1 MMMTSDHDE
10 TYRRGRNAIKRLT
23 DRKKDH
29 VFTWWL
35 DYGTAVLAVRSE
47 AMRLAGTNQ
56 PIGKA
61 FNMHHADIM
70 QREKLQAFDGKTR
83 KDAVDMV
90 ENLSHP
96 IDARRLKGVLAW
108 RDSLDDSERA
118 RLNHPTSI
126 IRKWKAQTEPLQER
140 QAAAVSKER
149 PENPHLELVANA
161 EGERDDA
168 RRRAETQRQLL
179 GRIWNADLANEIDLG
194 DELRSQVL
202 EALK

>member
-1 MMMTSDHDE
+1 MMTSDHDE
-10 TYRRGRNAIKRLT
+10 IYKRGRAAIKRLT
-23 DRKKDH
+23 ERTQNH
-29 VFTWWL
+29 VFTWWC
-35 DYGTAVLAVRSE
+35 DYGNAVLAVRNE
-47 AMRLAGTNQ
+47 AMRLAETNQ

-90 ENLSHP
+90 ENMTHP
-96 IDARRLKGVLAW
+96 VDARRLKGIAAW
-108 RDSLDDSERA
+108 RDGLNESERA

-140 QAAAVSKER
+140 QAAAITKDK
-149 PENPHLELVANA
+149 PENIHLELVANA

-168 RRRAETQRQLL
+168 RRLAEGMRELL
-179 GRIWNADLANEIDLG
+179 GAIYKADLDGDFDLG
-194 DELRSQVL
+194 EELRVRIR

>member
-1 MMMTSDHDE
+1 MMTSDHDE
-10 TYRRGRNAIKRLT
+10 AYRRGRTAIKRLT

-35 DYGTAVLAVRSE
+35 DYGHAILAVRNE
-47 AMRLAGTNQ
+47 AMRMAGTNQ

-70 QREKLQAFDGKTR
+70 AREKLQAFDGKTR
-83 KDAVDMV
+83 KDAVDIV
-90 ENLSHP
+90 ENLTHP
-96 IDARRLKGVLAW
+96 VDARRLKGVAAW

-126 IRKWKAQTEPLQER
+126 IRKWKTQTEPLQER
-140 QAAAVSKER
+140 QAAARDQVK
-149 PENPHLELVANA
+149 PENPHLELVVNA

-168 RRRAETQRQLL
+168 RRKAETFRDLL
-179 GRIWNADLANEIDLG
+179 GRVWNAHLAGDIDLDACNLTG
-194 DELRSQVL
+194 VIG